1 MDIKEKFEEF
11 IAQYPI
17 FEYRLL
23 NAADVSVHERVR
35 TICREEC
42 ERYGSTWACPP
53 AVGELPECEKKIHSY
68 SKAIFFSSV
77 AEVSDIMNMEE
88 MLLLDK
94 RTKNL
99 IEDYVPKGDVLEGIV
114 CFFSVFS
121 DYTRVK
127 ILSALA
133 ISELCVTDMSR
144 LLEINQT
151 TVSHQLRF
159 LKSAGIVKSRRLG
172 KIVFYSLCDDSI
184 NDVLLKSVEFLG
196 C

>member
-1 MDIKEKFEEF
+1 M
-11 IAQYPI
+11 A
-17 FEYRLL
+17 
-23 NAADVSVHERVR
+23 
-35 TICREEC
+35 
-42 ERYGSTWACPP
+42 
-53 AVGELPECEKKIHSY
+53 
-68 SKAIFFSSV
+68 
-77 AEVSDIMNMEE
+77 E

-99 IEDYVPKGDVLEGIV
+99 IEDYVPKGDVLEGVV
-114 CFFSVFS
+114 CFFSVFA

-151 TVSHQLRF
+151 TASHQLRF

-184 NDVLLKSVEFLG
+184 NDVILKGVEFLQG
-196 C
+196 NKRTETLKKCIFRIK

>member
-1 MDIKEKFEEF
+1 MNHPPSLLEAQVFGKAAHAGNEPEKG
-11 IAQYPI
+11 ID
-17 FEYRLL
+17 
-23 NAADVSVHERVR
+23 AA
-35 TICREEC
+35 
-42 ERYGSTWACPP
+42 
-53 AVGELPECEKKIHSY
+53 KIM
-68 SKAIFFSSV
+68 A
-77 AEVSDIMNMEE
+77 E

-151 TVSHQLRF
+151 TASHQLRF

-172 KIVFYSLCDDSI
+172 KIVFYSLCDESI
-184 NDVLLKSVEFLG
+184 NDILLKSVEFLG